1 VIVPVAIHIRAP
13 GGEFTP
19 PRPSPIKGEGADAA
33 TAIAPQARIT
43 GVSVQEMVGDGV
55 EVIIGVNC
63 DPQLGPVLLFGSG
76 GVMVEVYNDVA
87 LRRCPSTRSEA
98 QAMIAEVK
106 GARL

>member
-1 VIVPVAIHIRAP
+1 
-13 GGEFTP
+13 
-19 PRPSPIKGEGADAA
+19 
-33 TAIAPQARIT
+33 
-43 GVSVQEMVGDGV
+43 VSVQEMVADGV

-87 LRRCPSTRSEA
+87 LRRCPITRSEA

-106 GARL
+106 GARCKRRSENPSLLKRPDSPVAPE